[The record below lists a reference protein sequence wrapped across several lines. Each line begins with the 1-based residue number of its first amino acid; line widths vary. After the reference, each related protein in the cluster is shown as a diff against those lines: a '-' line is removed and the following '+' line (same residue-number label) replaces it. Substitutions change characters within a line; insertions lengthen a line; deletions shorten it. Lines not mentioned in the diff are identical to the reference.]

1 MSFLDMLLV
10 SFSAALNFFEP
21 TMEIGA
27 TQKSLQ
33 KKKTIIIGAAFGLAQ
48 IMVAALG
55 IVMASLIGLLIPYE
69 IQEIVR
75 PYITFAILLLSGLY
89 MIFSAFQNKEVVECR
104 REMMPAKKY
113 IKFAIEH
120 SLRVVAVGAG
130 IFFVYYDW
138 ITEILLISTMSV
150 LIAILGLS
158 YGYWRGFKYRKLPYF
173 IGGILL
179 CIIAF
184 KIILIHFN

>member
-33 KKKTIIIGAAFGLAQ
+33 KKKTIIIGAAFGLTQ

-55 IVMASLIGLLIPYE
+55 IVMALLIGLLIPYE

-75 PYITFAILLLSGLY
+75 PYITFAIFLLSGLY
-89 MIFSAFQNKEVVECR
+89 MVFSAFHKKEVIECR
-104 REMMPAKKY
+104 QEMMPAKKY
-113 IKFAIEH
+113 VKIAIEH
-120 SLRVVAVGAG
+120 SLKVVAVGAG
-130 IFFVYYDW
+130 IYCIYSNW
-138 ITEILLISTMSV
+138 IMEIFLIPAMSV
-150 LIAILGLS
+150 LIAILGLI
-158 YGYWRGFKYRKLPYF
+158 YGYWRGVKYRKLPCL

-184 KIILIHFN
+184 KIILIHF